1 MAAKLL
7 KAIIILFSVIFV
19 IVTLLYIVGP
29 TLLRN
34 RFVDQNIKTE
44 PTRYKGLDA
53 MPKDATILFVT
64 AHPDDLEF
72 MSGGALP
79 KLLKNNGNKVY
90 LAILT
95 DGGKERYMP
104 GFYSRAI
111 VKTRHDEQL
120 KISNVEGLTKVFF
133 INHPDGSLKF
143 SEEAASKIAHV
154 AKEIGAT
161 DIFTF
166 EFGRRNGYF
175 DPDHNAAGQIG
186 TAVAIRDD
194 AIKGLYYF
202 RAGDPNIVIDTSDT
216 FKRKM
221 DILFMFTEFRYKHRM
236 MNAMHEAWD
245 SATGKRIGVNYAEG
259 YRVIDLGKLRE
270 MSNGQLP
277 KESP

>member
-1 MAAKLL
+1 MAVKLL
-7 KAIIILFSVIFV
+7 KAVLILFSVVFV
-19 IVTLLYIVGP
+19 IGTVLYILGP
-29 TLLRN
+29 SILRG

-44 PTRYKGLDA
+44 PSRYKGLDA

-79 KLLKNNGNKVY
+79 KLIKNNGNKVY

-111 VKTRHDEQL
+111 VKTRHDDQL
-120 KISNVEGLTKVFF
+120 KIAKVEGLTKVFF
-133 INHPDGSLKF
+133 INYPDGSLKY
-143 SEEAASKIAHV
+143 SQEAYTKIKQV
-154 AKEIGAT
+154 ADEIGAT

-166 EFGRRNGYF
+166 EFGRRNGYY
-175 DPDHNAAGQIG
+175 DPDHNAAGQVG

-202 RAGDPNIVIDTSDT
+202 RAADPNIVIDTSDT

-221 DILFMFTEFRYKHRM
+221 EILFMFTEFTYKHRM
-236 MNAMHEAWD
+236 MNAMHDAWD
-245 SATGKRIGVNYAEG
+245 SATGKRIGVRYAEG

-270 MSNGQLP
+270 TSNGQLP
-277 KESP
+277 KQNP